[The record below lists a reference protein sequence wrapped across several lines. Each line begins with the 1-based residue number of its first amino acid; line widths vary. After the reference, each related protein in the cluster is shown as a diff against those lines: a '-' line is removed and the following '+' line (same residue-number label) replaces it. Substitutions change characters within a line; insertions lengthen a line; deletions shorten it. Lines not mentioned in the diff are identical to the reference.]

1 MINLMIVDDEETTRN
16 SLMELVPWSDWGITE
31 AHSAENGIAALALAE
46 KFKPSILL
54 TDIRMPKM
62 NGIELAQRFRN
73 LYPECEIVFLSGFS
87 DKEYLKSA
95 IQLHAVDYLDKPVD
109 MEQLKTLF
117 IAVVK
122 KIEHAATQKVDI
134 QYRREEIVVDV
145 ICNKTDLSVW
155 MDRVDSGILPL
166 TASEP
171 FRVYTFLF
179 NWSSATAEDEKPLIK
194 QRILHLLN
202 HAPSNTDLRYIAG
215 FVGDR
220 CLAIIANDAAAV
232 QQAKA
237 DAFARHMLDWIQEA
251 SQGNYSLSAGCSDQ
265 TVRTDAF
272 SLSYKAATEAARRQF
287 YAGTNRI
294 YFPNAA
300 APGCYDL
307 DKGVYNRFKKM
318 LRSDPPEAIIDYVN
332 QLTEA
337 IAGAEDPDM
346 NKIRNLY
353 FNHLRILFEVT
364 MQWDAADS
372 GDEQETTYMWR
383 EIDTRITLNEL
394 AAFLRSNIEMTMMK
408 PESKAGGIEK
418 IDEIKKYI
426 ASHYDSNQL
435 SIQTIAQHTYLSQT
449 YLCAFFKKSTGRTLN
464 EFITALRI
472 EKAKGLLQ
480 DRNKKL
486 YDITTEIG
494 LTDTNYFSTLF
505 KKYTGSTPSEY
516 RMKQLYES

>member
-1 MINLMIVDDEETTRN
+1 MIVDDEETTRD

-62 NGIELAQRFRN
+62 NGIELAQRVRS

-117 IAVVK
+117 TAVVK
-122 KIEHAATQKVDI
+122 KIVHAANKTVDI
-134 QYRREEIVVDV
+134 QYRREEMVVDV

-155 MDRVDSGILPL
+155 MDRVDSSTLPL
-166 TASEP
+166 TNAELY
-171 FRVYTFLF
+171 RVYTFLF
-179 NWSSATAEDEKPLIK
+179 NWSSTAAEDEKTLMK

-202 HAPSNTDLRYIAG
+202 HTPADSDLSYIAG

-220 CLAIIANDAAAV
+220 RLAIIANDDDESQPERAET
-232 QQAKA
+232 
-237 DAFARHMLDWIQEA
+237 FARHLLNRLQEA
-251 SQGNYSLSAGCSDQ
+251 AQGAYTLTAGCSNQ
-265 TVRTDAF
+265 TARTDEF
-272 SLSYKAATEAARRQF
+272 SVLYKDASEAAKRQF
-287 YAGTNRI
+287 YSGTNRI
-294 YFPNAA
+294 YFSHSA
-300 APGCYDL
+300 APAGYEP
-307 DKGVYNRFKKM
+307 DKSAYTRFKKI
-318 LRSDPPEAIIDYVN
+318 LRSDPPESIIAYVN
-332 QLTEA
+332 QMTEA
-337 IAGAEDPDM
+337 IAAAGDPDT

-353 FNHLRILFEVT
+353 FNYLRILFEVT

-372 GDEQETTYMWR
+372 GDEQEATYMWR
-383 EIDTRITLNEL
+383 EVDTRITLNEL
-394 AAFLRSNIEMTMMK
+394 AEFLRSNIEMTMQK
-408 PESKAGGIEK
+408 SETKAGGIEK
-418 IDEIKKYI
+418 VDEIKKYI

-435 SIQTIAQHTYLSQT
+435 SIQTIAEHTFLSQT
-449 YLCAFFKKSTGRTLN
+449 YLCALFKKSTGRTIN
-464 EFITALRI
+464 EFITELRI

-516 RMKQLYES
+516 RMKLLYES